1 MNFFNLS
8 FIIPPL
14 SCSRLQLHLSN
25 MIECNLMFFF
35 LVWTMDKYKQTFQP
49 CLHGEA
55 AKALSITGVLR
66 CLPLFKDSLIMNI
79 CKSPLEHKKH
89 RRQALTPLS
98 TTWKKRGE
106 KKKQATG
113 IAFNESCAFQT
124 ALVSYKITIWE
135 AIYDSTK
142 FLCVSMRV
150 QSVPVMEQNEKPALL
165 VARN

>member
-1 MNFFNLS
+1 
-8 FIIPPL
+8 
-14 SCSRLQLHLSN
+14 
-25 MIECNLMFFF
+25 
-35 LVWTMDKYKQTFQP
+35 
-49 CLHGEA
+49 
-55 AKALSITGVLR
+55 
-66 CLPLFKDSLIMNI
+66 MNI
-79 CKSPLEHKKH
+79 CKSPLEHKNTDTKPS
-89 RRQALTPLS
+89 LLLS
-98 TTWKKRGE
+98 TTWK

-113 IAFNESCAFQT
+113 IAFNESYAFQT

>member
-1 MNFFNLS
+1 M
-8 FIIPPL
+8 
-14 SCSRLQLHLSN
+14 
-25 MIECNLMFFF
+25 
-35 LVWTMDKYKQTFQP
+35 VWCKYIFPKYQQPTDINKPSQP
-49 CLHGEA
+49 CIHGQQ
-55 AKALSITGVLR
+55 KPVISGILCCLS
-66 CLPLFKDSLIMNI
+66 LFKDSLIMNI
-79 CKSPLEHKKH
+79 CKSPLEHKNTDTK
-89 RRQALTPLS
+89 PLAFPS
-98 TTWKKRGE
+98 PQHEEEEKKTK

-150 QSVPVMEQNEKPALL
+150 QSVRVMEQNEKPALL

>member
-1 MNFFNLS
+1 
-8 FIIPPL
+8 
-14 SCSRLQLHLSN
+14 
-25 MIECNLMFFF
+25 
-35 LVWTMDKYKQTFQP
+35 
-49 CLHGEA
+49 
-55 AKALSITGVLR
+55 
-66 CLPLFKDSLIMNI
+66 MNI
-79 CKSPLEHKKH
+79 CKSPLEHKNTDTK
-89 RRQALTPLS
+89 PLAS
-98 TTWKKRGE
+98 PLHNMKKKKKQKT

-150 QSVPVMEQNEKPALL
+150 QSVRVMEQNEKPALL

>member
-1 MNFFNLS
+1 
-8 FIIPPL
+8 
-14 SCSRLQLHLSN
+14 
-25 MIECNLMFFF
+25 
-35 LVWTMDKYKQTFQP
+35 
-49 CLHGEA
+49 
-55 AKALSITGVLR
+55 
-66 CLPLFKDSLIMNI
+66 MNI

-89 RRQALTPLS
+89 RHQALASPLHNMR
-98 TTWKKRGE
+98 KKN
-106 KKKQATG
+106 KKKTKTKKQATG
-113 IAFNESCAFQT
+113 ITFNESCSFQT